1 MEEIIT
7 QDGEVLETMAL
18 VPSSSMAVQLQKAE
32 IDQLVSTAR
41 AFPRSLKHVQ
51 TRIMSMA
58 TLDEE
63 SAEECIYALP
73 RGGKPIRGPSIRF
86 AEILK
91 QSYGN
96 CQSAARVVHV
106 DKAEMY
112 VEAEGVFIDLE
123 TNSKSTARVR
133 RRISGKNGRVYNDDM
148 IIVTGNA
155 ACSIAM
161 RNAILAGVPKPLW
174 RRAYEQVQA
183 TITGDV
189 TTLSENREKAF
200 KALAAFGVKPE
211 QVFVAL
217 GVEGVEDITVDH
229 IATLRGMYSALKNGE
244 ATVEEMFVGTVK
256 AVSDHQTVEDP
267 LSDNATSQD
276 APADAGKETTAD
288 AETLTG
294 EANSTQTEDNS
305 QSSDTPSPSDEAAA
319 ETEPPAQSV
328 AATNSQMQP
337 PAGGTIRSTQDGSM
351 EAAPVT
357 GQSPVGSASPNL
369 SDAGNGVDEGAGD
382 IGADHGDAASSA
394 PGLSDEDR
402 IWLKKVAKLL
412 WAATGIGEQDVL
424 RAQFAA
430 VRDHETPETIG
441 KLARE
446 KGMSISNRCK
456 LVCFGEKAAADILP
470 EVAIIAGCDVKDIV

>member
-1 MEEIIT
+1 MKQEIIT
-7 QDGEVLETMAL
+7 EDGEIIDQDQTSL
-18 VPSSSMAVQLQKAE
+18 VIQSSMAVQLMKGE

-41 AFPRSLKHVQ
+41 AYPRSLKRVQ
-51 TRIMSMA
+51 SNILSMA

-106 DKAEMY
+106 DKTEKY

-133 RRISGKNGRVYNDDM
+133 RRISAKNGSVLNDDM

-174 RRAYEQVQA
+174 RKAYDMVQA
-183 TITGDV
+183 TITGDI

-211 QVFVAL
+211 QVYASL

-244 ATVEEMFVGTVK
+244 ATVEEMFFGTVK
-256 AVSDHQTVEDP
+256 SGSEHQKIADP
-267 LSDNATSQD
+267 LSDKPIERQAETSTAAQSDASVESETLVDGATTQNTD
-276 APADAGKETTAD
+276 ASKLAPSGDAGSNAASITENAASTNTAKADQSGDTSETSAGVSPD
-288 AETLTG
+288 
-294 EANSTQTEDNS
+294 STDHEFD
-305 QSSDTPSPSDEAAA
+305 
-319 ETEPPAQSV
+319 ETEWLQSFAKRV
-328 AATNSQMQP
+328 TAAIGDNIDQLETVIS
-337 PAGGTIRSTQDGSM
+337 A
-351 EAAPVT
+351 EL
-357 GQSPVGSASPNL
+357 VG
-369 SDAGNGVDEGAGD
+369 
-382 IGADHGDAASSA
+382 
-394 PGLSDEDR
+394 GLSEDTE
-402 IWLKKVAKLL
+402 A
-412 WAATGIGEQDVL
+412 
-424 RAQFAA
+424 RA
-430 VRDHETPETIG
+430 
-441 KLARE
+441 
-446 KGMSISNRCK
+446 
-456 LVCFGEKAAADILP
+456 
-470 EVAIIAGCDVKDIV
+470 VAIVRLAKTACADTDNKANYLKMIAGKAKIEVKDLV